1 MAHQSLFRELRRR
14 HVFRVAVAYV
24 VTAWLLLQLGAI
36 IFPTLHAPAW
46 CEAVLL
52 AFLLLGLPVALLLA
66 WAFEVTPDGVRRT
79 ESVESEAA
87 RPAGYRRHV
96 GRALNVGIIVALA
109 AAVGL
114 LAWQRFGAGAKQHEA
129 RMAGAV
135 SAPSKGTVVLPMSVA
150 VLPFDNMSGDPK
162 QQYFSDG
169 MTEQLLDVLAKVPQL
184 EVVARTSVFQFKN
197 KGGDVRVI
205 GRKLGVANIVE
216 GSVRRDGQEIRV
228 TAQLV
233 RVSDGFHVW
242 SETYDRKLK
251 SVFAV
256 QDDIAQHIA
265 NKLTRSLGV
274 TPKVAR
280 RAPIDPA
287 AYDEFLKGR
296 TLLRQRKDLRRAIA
310 HFEAAV
316 AKAPNFA
323 QAWSSLALAEDAI
336 YWYEPMD
343 RAEAKAWIE
352 KAAVAATRAQQLA
365 PDSAETE
372 HVLGNVARE
381 NFDYASAEQHY
392 LRSIAIDPSY
402 PDVREDYS
410 ELLLQVGRA
419 RDSLAAARDLV
430 KLDPYFIVGWDRI
443 FSADEAL
450 DDPSGVKA
458 ALDRMRKIDPS
469 GSFNP
474 LGDLEYPLMY
484 SRAGEARRAAEKLGK
499 RFPGDAR
506 QLKNLL
512 AWALNEP
519 VTDPAALK
527 PAMKTIGVWELPY
540 FIVDHGDVA
549 TYLNFLDHAGP
560 VGRTYLYIELGYV
573 RPAGWKMLRDPR
585 IKARLRE
592 YGFVTYWREKGW
604 PAACRPLGETD
615 FECGLGAGK
624 DEQDEDA
631 GSGAPLAK
639 RGHR

>member
-1 MAHQSLFRELRRR
+1 MSGKPSLFAELKRR
-14 HVFRVAVAYV
+14 HVWRVAIAYAV
-24 VTAWLLLQLGAI
+24 VAWLLLQLAAIVLPTFGAPHWVLKVLI
-36 IFPTLHAPAW
+36 GVFVLFFPI
-46 CEAVLL
+46 AVI
-52 AFLLLGLPVALLLA
+52 VA
-66 WAFEVTPDGVRRT
+66 WAFEVTPSGVRRT
-79 ESVESEAA
+79 EPEGAEAA

-96 GRALNVGIIVALA
+96 GRVLNVGIIVVLA

-114 LAWQRFGAGAKQHEA
+114 LAWHRFGAGPKPDEA
-129 RMAGAV
+129 RLAGSATVPSTGTAV
-135 SAPSKGTVVLPMSVA
+135 SPLSIA

-216 GSVRRDGQEIRV
+216 GSVRRDGDEIRV

-265 NKLTRSLGV
+265 DKLTQSLGV

-310 HFEAAV
+310 HFQAAV

-323 QAWSSLALAEDAI
+323 QAWSSLSLAEDSI

-343 RAEAKAWIE
+343 RAEAQAWID
-352 KAAVAATRAQQLA
+352 KAAVAAKRAQQLA

-381 NFDYASAEQHY
+381 HYDYASAEQHY
-392 LRSIAIDPSY
+392 LRSMAIDPSY

-410 ELLLQVGRA
+410 ELLLLVGRP
-419 RDSLAAARDLV
+419 RDSLNAARDLV
-430 KLDPYFIVGWDRI
+430 KLDPYFIVGWVRI
-443 FSADEAL
+443 ISADEAL
-450 DDPSGVKA
+450 DNPAGVKA
-458 ALDRMRKIDPS
+458 ALNRIRELDPS
-469 GSFNP
+469 GMFMP
-474 LGDLEYPLMY
+474 LGELEYPLMY
-484 SRAGEARRAAEKLGK
+484 GRSGEVHTAAGNFYK
-499 RFPGDAR
+499 RFPQRA
-506 QLKNLL
+506 KIVKVLL
-512 AWALNEP
+512 AWTYHQPITDSAL
-519 VTDPAALK
+519 LK
-527 PAMKTIGVWELPY
+527 RAMQKVGGWELPY
-540 FIVDHGDVA
+540 FIVARGDVPA
-549 TYLNFLDHAGP
+549 YLNFLDNSGS
-560 VGRTYLYIELGYV
+560 VGHTYLFEVLGYS
-573 RPAGWKMLRDPR
+573 RPSGWKMLQDPR

-604 PAACRPLGETD
+604 PAACKPLGGTD
-615 FECGLGAGK
+615 FECGL
-624 DEQDEDA
+624 DA
-631 GSGAPLAK
+631 GNAK
-639 RGHR
+639 